1 SAGSA
6 TIRATSEGKSDSTT
20 IAALARPAADW
31 SNATEW
37 VTYQGN
43 PSHTG
48 YVDVTVDPVAF
59 APAWTVTI
67 ENAVALNPV
76 TAGRGSVFGSPHS
89 DFGTEG
95 MRRGH
100 GRTGAMRWSQSF
112 TPGTCASV
120 PGR

>member
-76 TAGRGSVFGSPHS
+76 TAGSGSVFVSANS
-89 DFGTEG
+89 YFGTQVLRSVKAQTG
-95 MRRGH
+95 GRR
-100 GRTGAMRWSQSF
+100 WCKPF
-112 TPGTCASV
+112 TQATYGSG